1 MRKHFYIN
9 GVEVN
14 EPNNHEETFIQLNY
28 DNDGQSEAVTINQWE
43 IGHDDSTTPN
53 DGLKAV
59 QDYITKGLTGGAG
72 VTEGF
77 PFQIY
82 VSDGNL
88 SRYLIFDGYLDIWQ
102 ARVMQGVISCPA
114 VEQGKLDWLNQVADS
129 VSFEYLFETGKIT
142 RSDFYAV
149 PYVINRKQNA
159 LELIITIVTLYMMA
173 RQLKQAID
181 YLLDTINDYDIIYI
195 SAIIRVIAQ
204 IVQIIVLIAAMVQ
217 LIIDLYNMIIQP
229 VKYHYGMFVADLL
242 EKGLEHFGLKFRSS
256 ILQKAPYNEL
266 FILPEKFNL
275 FEENTGLFDG
285 VVGLIK
291 PRTQDKK
298 GFYRGTFGQLMR
310 LAKQLVYGKVLTE
323 AGTLYLEKHDF
334 VNPSPKFELP
344 DYENNGFTY
353 NHEDFK
359 SNILLTFQS
368 DINDRNTIQEYLG
381 TSLQVIQEPKVIN
394 NRKMLLTRNFE
405 EVNFGFAL
413 GRRKTTLN
421 WVEKRLEVFNR
432 LVAAST
438 KVLLITIEKV
448 ERLIE
453 SAVKSAN
460 KFIKALKVIGISPK
474 FNLTVPTLARGF
486 KAQIKQIGVRV
497 DGSRIGM
504 LKMESDFISIPK
516 IIMVKRNV
524 IDRQRTLN
532 PNSDTLLSARTMWEE
547 FHHYRSFVEDSN
559 GNHNQYKIYDLPD
572 IAFTFSDYVKVRNSN
587 RVFDSQG
594 NTGELLDL
602 KWNPENQT
610 CSGKFR
616 IKSKYTNN
624 LTLRLIEPDGK

>member
-1 MRKHFYIN
+1 MKQLFYIN

-14 EPNNHEETFIQLNY
+14 EPNNYQELSIELNY

-43 IGHDDSTTPN
+43 IGHDDSTIPN

-59 QDYITKGLTGGAG
+59 QDYITKGLSGGAG

-88 SRYLIFDGYLDIWQ
+88 SRYLIFDGYLDVWQ

-129 VSFEYLFETGKIT
+129 VSFEYLYETGKIT

-149 PYVINRKQNA
+149 PYVINRKQKA

-229 VKYHYGMFVADLL
+229 VKYHYGMFLVDLL
-242 EKGLEHFGLKFRSS
+242 EKGLEHFGLKFKSS

-266 FILPEKFNL
+266 FILPEKFNI

-291 PRTQDKK
+291 PRAKDKV

-310 LAKQLVYGKVLTE
+310 LAKQLFYGKVITE
-323 AGTLYLEKHDF
+323 SGTLYLEKHDYI
-334 VNPSPKFELP
+334 NPAPKFVLP
-344 DYENNGFTY
+344 DYESNGFTY

-394 NRKMLLTRNFE
+394 NRKMLLTRNYE

-432 LVAAST
+432 LVAEST
-438 KVLLITIEKV
+438 KVLLMTIDKV

-453 SAVKSAN
+453 NAVKTVN
-460 KFIKALKVIGISPK
+460 KFIKALKVIGINPK
-474 FNLTVPTLARGF
+474 FNLNVPTLPQGF
-486 KAQIKQIGVRV
+486 KSKIKEIGLKA

-516 IIMVKRNV
+516 LIMVKRNV

-532 PNSDTLLSARTMWEE
+532 PNSDTLLSARKLWEE
-547 FHHYRSFVEDSN
+547 FHHFRSFVEDSN
-559 GNHNQYKIYDLPD
+559 GNHNQYKIYDLPE
-572 IAFTFSDYVKVRNSN
+572 IAFTFNDYVMVRNSN
-587 RVFDSQG
+587 RVFDING
-594 NTGELLDL
+594 NTGELLSL
-602 KWNPENQT
+602 KWNPDNQT
-610 CSGKFR
+610 VSGRFKM
-616 IKSKYTNN
+616 KSKYTNN